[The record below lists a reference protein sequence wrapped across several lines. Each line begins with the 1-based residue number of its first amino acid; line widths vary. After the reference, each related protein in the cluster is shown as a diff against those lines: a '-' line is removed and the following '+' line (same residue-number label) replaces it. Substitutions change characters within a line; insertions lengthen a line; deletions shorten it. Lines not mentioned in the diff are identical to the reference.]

1 MAELP
6 FLKFYPSDWLGE
18 ERLKL
23 CSLAARGLWIEMLC
37 LMHKAEPRGEL
48 RVEGV
53 PLQTEE
59 LAAVVGKPV
68 EEIATALA
76 ELERWKVFSRR
87 KSRVIYSRRMD
98 RDENRARKNRE
109 NGKKGGNPSL
119 RKQTQTRKSVN
130 PNSKAQTLRVLEA
143 QSLEEKTNPPP
154 PSSRES
160 VPPRKPPPAEPL
172 PDPLDIPEFLD
183 RRRKPEAAQLDLT
196 PDPPTKPD
204 KARGSR
210 LPDDWQPGPD
220 ARTFAHSQG
229 LTDAEIDSVAE
240 RFRDHW
246 HGKSGAAARKAS
258 WLATWRNWIRSDID
272 RGRVGAG
279 AGRGKPAA
287 GSRTGGDGAED
298 RSFAASLARAA
309 ERQAAGGAA
318 KRGPG

>member
-1 MAELP
+1 MADNVNNGLPYYPRYPRDFIEGTIGMPFEEKAAYSLVLDLIYMRNGQLPDDGRYIAGLLGLSVRKWNALREKLLRREKLQAIDGYLTNYRAITELKK
-6 FLKFYPSDWLGE
+6 LRKFSE
-18 ERLKL
+18 KQSENR
-23 CSLAARGLWIEMLC
+23 RGDS
-37 LMHKAEPRGEL
+37 KN
-48 RVEGV
+48 
-53 PLQTEE
+53 
-59 LAAVVGKPV
+59 K
-68 EEIATALA
+68 
-76 ELERWKVFSRR
+76 ELEKPRSNHTD
-87 KSRVIYSRRMD
+87 ID
-98 RDENRARKNRE
+98 TDI
-109 NGKKGGNPSL
+109 
-119 RKQTQTRKSVN
+119 T
-130 PNSKAQTLRVLEA
+130 
-143 QSLEEKTNPPP
+143 PPP

-160 VPPRKPPPAEPL
+160 VPPTKSKPESPSAEPV

-183 RRRKPEAAQLDLT
+183 RRRKPEAAQLDLA
-196 PDPPTKPD
+196 PEPPPEPD

-279 AGRGKPAA
+279 ASRGKPAA

-309 ERQAAGGAA
+309 ERQAAGSAP